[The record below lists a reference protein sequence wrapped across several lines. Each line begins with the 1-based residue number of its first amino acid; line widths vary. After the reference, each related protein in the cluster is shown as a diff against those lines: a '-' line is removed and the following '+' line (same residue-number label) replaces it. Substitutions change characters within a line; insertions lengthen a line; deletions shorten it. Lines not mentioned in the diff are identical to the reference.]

1 LARVTGAAGV
11 VDILDTLENFYDA
24 VPRTAADP
32 HDLGPLT
39 LFVARKGWPYYARP
53 RRGDHGGISAAD
65 VAAVRARQR
74 ELKVP
79 EAFEWVHEVTPSLAA
94 AARETGLHVHEHPLM
109 VLQDFRPI
117 APPDGVEVR
126 VLDAD
131 HPDLAVARAV
141 ANVGFSAPGTAA
153 GEPGA
158 VERDRAA
165 VAIPPAQVE
174 NARDRIR
181 RGLLVTAVAGRA
193 GSGPLCVGSH
203 QPAGQVTEIVGV
215 ATLPAARRGGL
226 AAAVTSALVEEAYGR
241 GVRTVFL
248 SAGDEDVAR
257 MYGRLGFRRVG
268 AACIA
273 EPL

>member
-1 LARVTGAAGV
+1 MTDTAAV
-11 VDILDTLENFYDA
+11 LDALENFYDG

-39 LFVARKGWPYYARP
+39 LFVARQGWPYYARP
-53 RRGDHGGISAAD
+53 RLGGRDPISADD

-79 EAFEWVHEVTPSLAA
+79 EAFEWVHEVTPSLAG
-94 AARETGLHVHEHPLM
+94 AARATGLHVHEHPLM
-109 VLQDFRPI
+109 VLDAFRPV
-117 APPDGVEVR
+117 APPDGVAVR

-131 HPDLAVARAV
+131 SPDLVAARAV
-141 ANVGFSAPGTAA
+141 ADVGFSAPGTAA
-153 GEPGA
+153 GEPGT

-165 VAIPPAQVE
+165 AAIPPAQVE
-174 NARDRIR
+174 HVRDRIR
-181 RGLLVTAVAGRA
+181 RGLLVSAVAGRD
-193 GSGPLCVGSH
+193 GTGPLCVGSY
-203 QPAGQVTEIVGV
+203 QAVDLVAEIVGV

-226 AAAVTSALVEEAYGR
+226 AAAVTSAVVGDAFGR
-241 GVRTVFL
+241 GVQTVFL

-257 MYGRLGFRRVG
+257 MYRRLGFVRVG
-268 AACIA
+268 TACIA